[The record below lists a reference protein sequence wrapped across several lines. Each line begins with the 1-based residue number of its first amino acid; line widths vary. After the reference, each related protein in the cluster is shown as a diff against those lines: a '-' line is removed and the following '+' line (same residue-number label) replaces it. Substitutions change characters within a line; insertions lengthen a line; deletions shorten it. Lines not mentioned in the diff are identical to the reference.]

1 MTFRLSCVVLF
12 LLLSAPLVQAQSLKD
27 VLKSYEQGLASY
39 QQGKYYEALAS
50 YERSL
55 KFARQAK
62 FPQNIAANLTSM
74 GFIYGLLGHY
84 DKALAHLQEGLKIVR
99 ELNHAH
105 DIAATLHSLGAVY
118 FFSSQYDK
126 ALAHFEEALK
136 IPQGFTK
143 PREVAAGLNS
153 LGVAY
158 GSLGEYDKAL
168 GYFAEVLKIGQ
179 QLNSAED
186 IATTLNNMATVY
198 VFQQRYQDAERTSL
212 EADKIQQQTG
222 LPWRAKAVLVEV
234 YLATHQ
240 YDKALALLQE
250 IIPVLQDSDHYRFDF
265 QTQQGLA
272 LLGRRQLPE
281 AASSL
286 VKAVSLAE
294 EMRQR
299 VTDRLAFFGASAQG
313 GRIRAYR
320 ALVATLAER
329 ALQGERVDPA
339 FAAYGQSMA
348 AYALYFAEATKA
360 RVLLETMATAARQ
373 TAKVALPPGL
383 RAEEE
388 NLHAQLAA
396 LQDQWAEAYKHGEAA
411 VNALLEHKQRLTQ
424 DLHALIARLRQE
436 YPRYAALH
444 YPQPIPPE
452 ALPLKDQEV
461 LLEYALGEE
470 ATYLFRVRKGGV
482 DKVWRLPVGRAD
494 LERQARAF
502 LSPLQESGGSGMA
515 AFSPRQGH
523 SLYGLLLAEALQD
536 VTPGTPIIIVP
547 DGILGLLPFE
557 TLVLT
562 PGRDVKDTRFVGD
575 MWQLSYAQS
584 ATVLAFLRTLAPS
597 AAPQTLFALGNPI
610 YDPQDPR
617 YAAYKQGLPPPVL
630 PAQALSAYGYRGRAI
645 QRGGEKTTRG
655 DDGEAT
661 LSYPPLPETESE
673 VKAIAQFFST
683 SLRPPDILLNVVAN
697 ETQLRQAP
705 LTRYRYLHFATHA
718 DLPGRLQGI
727 NEPFLILGQ
736 VENTEE
742 DDGLLSL
749 SEVLDL
755 RLDAEM
761 VVLSAC
767 VTGRGEATEG
777 EGVVNFARAFHQAGA
792 RSVVVSLWEVAS
804 EAAEDF
810 MRRFYGHLKAG
821 KPKAEA
827 LSLARKEIKALY
839 PNPFFW
845 AAFILHGEG

>member
-1 MTFRLSCVVLF
+1 MTLRLFCVVLF

-27 VLKSYEQGLASY
+27 ILKSYEQGYASY

-74 GFIYGLLGHY
+74 GFVYGLLGRY
-84 DKALAHLQEGLKIVR
+84 DKALAHLEEGLKIVR
-99 ELNHAH
+99 EINHAH

-136 IPQGFTK
+136 IPQGFTN

-179 QLNSAED
+179 QRNSAED
-186 IATTLNNMATVY
+186 MATTLNNMATVY
-198 VFQQRYQDAERTSL
+198 VFQQRYQDAERASL
-212 EADKIQQQTG
+212 EADKIQQQTR

-250 IIPVLQDSDHYRFDF
+250 TTPVWRDSDHYHFLF
-265 QTQQGLA
+265 HTQQGLA
-272 LLGRRQLPE
+272 LQGRRQFPE
-281 AASSL
+281 AASTL
-286 VKAVSLAE
+286 ARAVALAE

-299 VTDRLAFFGASAQG
+299 VADRLSFFGVSTQG

-329 ALQGERVDPA
+329 ALHGERVDPA

-348 AYALYFAEATKA
+348 AYAWYFAEATKA
-360 RVLLETMATAARQ
+360 RVLLEMMATAAQQ
-373 TAKVALPPGL
+373 TAKVALPPVL

-388 NLHAQLAA
+388 NLHTQLAT

-411 VNALLEHKQRLTQ
+411 VNALRERKQRLTQ
-424 DLHALIARLRQE
+424 DLHTLIARLRQE

-482 DKVWRLPVGRAD
+482 DKVWRLPVGRAE
-494 LERQARAF
+494 LERQVRAF
-502 LSPLQESGGSGMA
+502 LLPLQQSGGSGMA

-523 SLYGLLLAEALQD
+523 SLYRLLLAEALQD
-536 VTPGTPIIIVP
+536 VAPGAPIIIVP
-547 DGILGLLPFE
+547 DGILALLPFE

-575 MWQLSYAQS
+575 MWQLSYVQS

-597 AAPQTLFALGNPI
+597 AASQTFFALGNPI

-617 YAAYKQGLPPPVL
+617 YTAYKQGLPNLVL

-645 QRGGEKTTRG
+645 QRGGEKRRG
-655 DDGEAT
+655 VMT
-661 LSYPPLPETESE
+661 VRRPS
-673 VKAIAQFFST
+673 AIRHCQ
-683 SLRPPDILLNVVAN
+683 RP
-697 ETQLRQAP
+697 R
-705 LTRYRYLHFATHA
+705 
-718 DLPGRLQGI
+718 
-727 NEPFLILGQ
+727 
-736 VENTEE
+736 
-742 DDGLLSL
+742 
-749 SEVLDL
+749 
-755 RLDAEM
+755 
-761 VVLSAC
+761 
-767 VTGRGEATEG
+767 
-777 EGVVNFARAFHQAGA
+777 AR
-792 RSVVVSLWEVAS
+792 
-804 EAAEDF
+804 
-810 MRRFYGHLKAG
+810 
-821 KPKAEA
+821 
-827 LSLARKEIKALY
+827 
-839 PNPFFW
+839 
-845 AAFILHGEG
+845 

>member
-1 MTFRLSCVVLF
+1 MTFRLHCVVLL
-12 LLLSAPLVQAQSLKD
+12 LLLSTPLVHAQSLND
-27 VLKSYEQGLASY
+27 VLKSYRQGYASY
-39 QQGKYYEALAS
+39 QQGKYQEALAS
-50 YERSL
+50 YEHSL
-55 KFARQAK
+55 KLARQAK
-62 FPQNIAANLTSM
+62 LPQNIAANLTSI
-74 GFIYGLLGHY
+74 GFVYGLLGYY
-84 DKALAHLQEGLKIVR
+84 DKALVSLEEGLKIVR
-99 ELNHAH
+99 ALNHTH
-105 DIAATLHSLGAVY
+105 DIAAALHSLGQVY

-126 ALAHFEEALK
+126 ALAHFEAALQ

-143 PREVAAGLNS
+143 PREIAAGLNS

-179 QLNSAED
+179 QLNSPED

-198 VFQQRYQDAERTSL
+198 VFQRRYQDAERTGL
-212 EADKIQQQTG
+212 EADKIQQKTP

-234 YLATHQ
+234 YLATQQ

-250 IIPVLQDSDHYRFDF
+250 IIPVLQDSDHYRFNF

-272 LLGRRQLPE
+272 LKGRGRLPE

-286 VKAVSLAE
+286 LKAVSLAE
-294 EMRQR
+294 DMRQR
-299 VTDRLAFFGASAQG
+299 VTDRLAFFGVSSQG

-320 ALVATLAER
+320 ALVAALAER
-329 ALQGERVDPA
+329 ALRGERVDPT

-360 RVLLETMATAARQ
+360 RVLLETMAASARHTAR
-373 TAKVALPPGL
+373 VALPPAL

-388 NLHAQLAA
+388 SLNTQLAA
-396 LQDQWAEAYKHGEAA
+396 LQDQWADAYKRGDAA
-411 VNALLEHKQRLTQ
+411 FNAFLERKQRLTQ

-436 YPRYAALH
+436 HPKYAALH

-461 LLEYALGEE
+461 LLEYAVGEE
-470 ATYLFRVRKGGV
+470 ATYLFKVKKGGV
-482 DKVWRLPVGRAD
+482 DKVWRLPVGRAE
-494 LERQARAF
+494 LERQVQAF
-502 LSPLQESGGSGMA
+502 LLPLQQSGGAGMA
-515 AFSPRQGH
+515 AFSPRQGQ
-523 SLYGLLLAEALQD
+523 SLYGLLLAEALQEI
-536 VTPGTPIIIVP
+536 TPGTPLIIVP
-547 DGILGLLPFE
+547 DGILGVLPFE
-557 TLVLT
+557 ALVIT
-562 PGRDVKDTRFVGD
+562 PGRDIKDTRFVGD

-584 ATVLAFLRTLAPS
+584 ATVLAFIRILAPS
-597 AAPQTLFALGNPI
+597 VAPQKLFALGNPI
-610 YDPQDPR
+610 YDSQDPR
-617 YAAYKQGLPPPVL
+617 YAAYKQGLQPPVL

-645 QRGGEKTTRG
+645 PRGGKTTRG
-655 DDGEAT
+655 DDTEET

-673 VKAIAQFFST
+673 VKGIAQIFGIAP
-683 SLRPPDILLNVVAN
+683 RPPDILLNVVAN
-697 ETQLRQAP
+697 ETHLRQAP
-705 LTRYRYLHFATHA
+705 LTRYRYMHFATHA

-736 VENTEE
+736 VENTGQ
-742 DDGLLSL
+742 DDGLLTL
-749 SEVLDL
+749 TKVLDL

-810 MRRFYGHLKAG
+810 MKRFYGHLHVG

-827 LSLARKEIKALY
+827 LSLARKEMRALY

>member
-12 LLLSAPLVQAQSLKD
+12 LLLFAHLVPAQSLKD
-27 VLKSYEQGLASY
+27 ILKSYEQGYASY
-39 QQGKYYEALAS
+39 QQGEYYEALAS

-84 DKALAHLQEGLKIVR
+84 DKALVHLQEGLKIVR
-99 ELNHAH
+99 QLNHAH

-136 IPQGFTK
+136 IPQGFTN

-153 LGVAY
+153 LGVVY

-168 GYFAEVLKIGQ
+168 GYFAEVLEIGQ

-212 EADKIQQQTG
+212 EADKIQQQTR

-240 YDKALALLQE
+240 YDKALALLQD
-250 IIPVLQDSDHYRFDF
+250 IVPVLQDSDHYRFDF
-265 QTQQGLA
+265 YTQQGLA
-272 LLGRRQLPE
+272 LQGRWQLAE

-286 VKAVSLAE
+286 AKAVSLAE

-299 VTDRLAFFGASAQG
+299 VADRLTFFGVSAQG

-329 ALQGERVDPA
+329 ALHGERVDPA

-373 TAKVALPPGL
+373 TAKVALPPAL

-396 LQDQWAEAYKHGEAA
+396 LQEQWPEASKRGEAA
-411 VNALLEHKQRLTQ
+411 VNALLERKQRLTQ

-444 YPQPIPPE
+444 YPQPMPPE

-470 ATYLFRVRKGGV
+470 ATYLFRVRKGSV
-482 DKVWRLPVGRAD
+482 DRVWRLPVGRAE
-494 LERQARAF
+494 LERQVRTF
-502 LSPLQESGGSGMA
+502 LLPLQQSGGSGMA

-523 SLYGLLLAEALQD
+523 SLYSLLLAEALQGI
-536 VTPGTPIIIVP
+536 TPGTPIIIVP

-557 TLVLT
+557 TLVIT

-597 AAPQTLFALGNPI
+597 AAPQTFFGLGNPI
-610 YDPQDPR
+610 YDSQDPR
-617 YAAYKQGLPPPVL
+617 YTAYKQGLPLPVL

-645 QRGGEKTTRG
+645 QRGGGNTTRG
-655 DDGEAT
+655 DDSEAT

-673 VKAIAQFFST
+673 VKAIAQFFGT
-683 SLRPPDILLNVVAN
+683 SLGPPNILLNVVAN

-742 DDGLLSL
+742 DDGLLAL

-810 MRRFYGHLKAG
+810 MRRFYGHLNAG

>member
-1 MTFRLSCVVLF
+1 V
-12 LLLSAPLVQAQSLKD
+12 
-27 VLKSYEQGLASY
+27 KSYEQGYASY

-50 YERSL
+50 YARSL
-55 KFARQAK
+55 SFARHAK
-62 FPQNIAANLTSM
+62 FPKNMAANLTSM

-84 DKALAHLQEGLKIVR
+84 DKALAHLQEGLKIAR

-105 DIAATLHSLGAVY
+105 TIAATLHSLGAVY

-126 ALAHFEEALK
+126 ALAHFEEALQ
-136 IPQGFTK
+136 IPQGFTN

-158 GSLGEYDKAL
+158 GSLGQYDRAL

-179 QLNSAED
+179 QLNSVED

-198 VFQQRYQDAERTSL
+198 VFQQRYQDAERTGL
-212 EADKIQQQTG
+212 EAAKIQQQTR

-234 YLATHQ
+234 YLATQQ
-240 YDKALALLQE
+240 YDKALGLLQE
-250 IIPVLQDSDHYRFDF
+250 GTPVWQDSDHYRFLF
-265 QTQQGLA
+265 HTQQGLA
-272 LLGRRQLPE
+272 LQGRRQLPQ

-286 VKAVSLAE
+286 ATAVALAE

-299 VTDRLAFFGASAQG
+299 VADRLTFFGVSTQG

-373 TAKVALPPGL
+373 TTKVALPPAL
-383 RAEEE
+383 RTEEE

-411 VNALLEHKQRLTQ
+411 VNALRERKQRLTQ
-424 DLHALIARLRQE
+424 ALHTLIARLRQE
-436 YPRYAALH
+436 YPKYAALH
-444 YPQPIPPE
+444 YPQPIQPE
-452 ALPLKDQEV
+452 ALPLRDQEV

-470 ATYLFRVRKGGV
+470 ATYLFRVRQGGV
-482 DKVWRLPVGRAD
+482 DKVWRMPVGRAE
-494 LERQARAF
+494 LERQVRAF
-502 LSPLQESGGSGMA
+502 LLPLQQGGGSGMT
-515 AFSPRQGH
+515 AFSPQQGQ
-523 SLYGLLLAEALQD
+523 SLYSLLLAEALQGL
-536 VTPGTPIIIVP
+536 TPGTAIIIVP

-557 TLVLT
+557 ALVIT
-562 PGRDVKDTRFVGD
+562 PGRDVKDTRYVGD
-575 MWQLSYAQS
+575 SWQLSYTQS

-597 AAPQTLFALGNPI
+597 AASQTFFALGNPI

-617 YAAYKQGLPPPVL
+617 YTAYKQGLPPPVL

-645 QRGGEKTTRG
+645 QRGGGMTRG
-655 DDGEAT
+655 DDSEAA
-661 LSYPPLPETESE
+661 LNYPPLPETESE
-673 VKAIAQFFST
+673 VKAIARFFGASPQ
-683 SLRPPDILLNVVAN
+683 PPDILLNVVAN

-705 LTRYRYLHFATHA
+705 LLRYRYLHFATHA

-742 DDGLLSL
+742 DDGLLAL
-749 SEVLDL
+749 SEVLEL

-804 EAAEDF
+804 EAAEEF
-810 MRRFYGHLKAG
+810 MQRFYGHLQAG

-845 AAFILHGEG
+845 AAFILHGEA